1 MSPAPATALYAAIL
15 ALVFIALSARVILRR
30 RAARVSIGA
39 GGDAGLERRAR
50 VHANFAEYVPLALV
64 LLLLAELSGSPAPL
78 LHVAGIALVLGR
90 VAHAVGLS
98 RVPED
103 FRLRVA
109 GMVATLT
116 VILVLALALLVRGL
130 VRGP

>member
-1 MSPAPATALYAAIL
+1 MPPAPATALYAAIL
-15 ALVFIALSARVILRR
+15 ALVFVALSARVIVRR
-30 RAARVSIGA
+30 RAARVSIGM

-64 LLLLAELSGSPAPL
+64 LLLLAELSRSPAWL
-78 LHVAGIALVLGR
+78 LHLAGIALVLGR

-98 RVPED
+98 RRPED

-116 VILVLALALLVRGL
+116 TILVLALVLVVRSVARGL
-130 VRGP
+130 